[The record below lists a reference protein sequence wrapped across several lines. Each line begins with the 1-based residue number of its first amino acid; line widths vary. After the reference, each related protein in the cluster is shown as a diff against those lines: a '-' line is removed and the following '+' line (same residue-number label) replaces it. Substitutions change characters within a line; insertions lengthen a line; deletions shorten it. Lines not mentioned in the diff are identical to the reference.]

1 MTQHPTAFRPWAQA
15 LQGPLPG
22 PAAQQTMAPSVRR
35 NDPQADARA
44 VREAGVLLLLYVQ
57 RGVLHMPL
65 IVRPAYDG
73 PHGGQVAFPGGR
85 REPGDPDLWRTALRE
100 TEEEIGVRS
109 GAIRKM
115 GALSPIFIPNSRY
128 QVSPFVGCVE
138 GVPVFRPDAAEVSQV
153 LPVPVPALLDG
164 TRRQRETWRIRG
176 QEVDVPFFAFGK
188 HKIWGATA
196 MILAEFLCLQTK

>member
-1 MTQHPTAFRPWAQA
+1 MTQHQTDLRQWEKA

-44 VREAGVLLLLYVQ
+44 IREAGVLLLLYVQ

-65 IVRPAYDG
+65 IVRPDYDG

-109 GAIRKM
+109 DAIRKM

-153 LPVPVPALLDG
+153 LPVPVSALLDG

-176 QEVDVPFFAFGK
+176 QAVDVPFFAFGK

-196 MILAEFLCLQTK
+196 MILAEFLCLPTR